1 RQPLLGK
8 PLQDPEIPA
17 PVPQAL
23 RLHPGRQDLLPRLLR
38 LVSSGPPPSGHRPD
52 DTLPGPLRP
61 SRRGPRRP
69 PGNSRPSLPRQPEPL
84 RQQGPD
90 PTPKAHRRLDQ
101 PAKPQAPDPSL
112 IYRTGCLIVVDTFRV
127 VERDNLR
134 KALRQVQRNKGAPG
148 VDGMTVEAVAAHLK
162 DHWPEIR
169 VQLLDGTYR

>member
-38 LVSSGPPPSGHRPD
+38 LVQSGPPPSGHRPD
-52 DTLPGPLRP
+52 DTRPGPLRP

-112 IYRTGCLIVVDTFRV
+112 IYRTGCLIVVDTFRAHH
-127 VERDNLR
+127 
-134 KALRQVQRNKGAPG
+134 ALTRHWALGLGHDRALAFGFGILVM
-148 VDGMTVEAVAAHLK
+148 VD
-162 DHWPEIR
+162 
-169 VQLLDGTYR
+169 